1 MSSSSRMTSISLGD
15 EEILERLGFGEGEIE
30 MLEFKNVPINKIRKE
45 YKNSLNG
52 YGISG
57 ISLRQIMDAN
67 ELKDLIQ
74 TDIDIEKKD
83 VANDVFHNIN
93 NEMDRGQGVKRKTK
107 RKTIRRKTIRKK
119 RRTNKRK

>member
-15 EEILERLGFGEGEIE
+15 EEILNRLGFGEGEIE
-30 MLEFKNVPINKIRKE
+30 ILEFKNVPINKIRKE

-52 YGISG
+52 YGISD
-57 ISLRQIMDAN
+57 ISLRQIIDAD

-74 TDIDIEKKD
+74 TNIEKKD

-93 NEMDRGQGVKRKTK
+93 NEMDRGQGVKRKT
-107 RKTIRRKTIRKK
+107 RTLR
-119 RRTNKRK
+119 RRTNKRKTLRRRTNKRK